1 LQDLSTKDLVCL
13 GNLLSIEFMKP
24 NRQLYAILGRWAWVP
39 WKNIPKIDEE
49 TKIPFFAVFFGSLDV
64 LIWIRIQIGKGVFAS
79 LKIQEF
85 LNNS

>member
-1 LQDLSTKDLVCL
+1 
-13 GNLLSIEFMKP
+13 
-24 NRQLYAILGRWAWVP
+24 
-39 WKNIPKIDEE
+39 
-49 TKIPFFAVFFGSLDV
+49 

>member
-1 LQDLSTKDLVCL
+1 MFTIVKKKD
-13 GNLLSIEFMKP
+13 
-24 NRQLYAILGRWAWVP
+24 
-39 WKNIPKIDEE
+39 IPKIDEE